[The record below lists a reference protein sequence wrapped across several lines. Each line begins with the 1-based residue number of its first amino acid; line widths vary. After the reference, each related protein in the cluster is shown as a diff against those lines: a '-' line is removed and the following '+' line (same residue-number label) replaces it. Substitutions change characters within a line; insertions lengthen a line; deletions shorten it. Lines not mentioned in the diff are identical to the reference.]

1 VSINNQ
7 SLLEIARLN
16 GDAIISLQ
24 SSRKALQ
31 IITHTPRW
39 LPSEDRNQVDAPILC
54 HYCLGVFYI
63 YIHIHLRYS
72 VGLTDAW
79 QARDT
84 HCDRSDKS
92 WAASEGWLFNPF
104 PFLKGKKTCLNLREY
119 RMVGYGGLLRGLLAP
134 LHLRPLRFAKI
145 FAFN

>member
-92 WAASEGWLFNPF
+92 WAAS
-104 PFLKGKKTCLNLREY
+104 KTVEVNKNIIKN
-119 RMVGYGGLLRGLLAP
+119 
-134 LHLRPLRFAKI
+134 LHLLSNIKYIYIYDFIKI
-145 FAFN
+145 FKGPLSNELSLIIN